1 MLEADYSKFNSTA
14 KFTIQPTRVPSVPDR
29 VKPPAPSERQNGL
42 VANEPP
48 IRSSSPSPIS
58 SDERQRVSSLLG
70 KRFSL
75 LNRGFVR
82 LVDYMGSD
90 AAIVQAARV
99 SYGKGTKKLREDRA
113 LIRYLMRHCHNS
125 PFEMC
130 ELKLHVKLP
139 IFVARQWVRH
149 RTASLNEYSARYS
162 EMNDEFYIPAEQGE
176 VLFAEAS
183 LSEQSQ
189 SNRQGRDN
197 GGASFARVD
206 KRKNISD
213 RMQTRARNSYAFYKE
228 LLSEGLARE
237 VARIS
242 LPLSTYTEFYW
253 KTNLHNLLHFLGLR
267 MDKHAQEEIRL
278 YAHAIFNE
286 LVQPLFPLASEA
298 FIDYRLESS
307 LLSRHEVLL
316 LRKILSGNK
325 VSRPTTGFSER
336 EWQSFLSN
344 FQLEEKRQR

>member
-1 MLEADYSKFNSTA
+1 MT
-14 KFTIQPTRVPSVPDR
+14 SVPER
-29 VKPPAPSERQNGL
+29 INPQVQPPEGERHKDDVL
-42 VANEPP
+42 ERAE
-48 IRSSSPSPIS
+48 SSPLSAFP
-58 SDERQRVSSLLG
+58 DEGRASLSRSLLLG
-70 KRFSL
+70 KPFSL

-113 LIRYLMRHCHNS
+113 LIRYLMRHRHNS

-162 EMNDEFYIPAEQGE
+162 EMNEEFYIPAEQGD
-176 VLFAEAS
+176 VLFDEAS
-183 LSEQSQ
+183 LNEQSQ
-189 SNRQGRDN
+189 SNRQGRDK
-197 GGASFARVD
+197 GGASFARGD

-213 RMQTRARNSYAFYKE
+213 RMHNRARNSYAFYKE

-237 VARIS
+237 LARIS

-253 KTNLHNLLHFLGLR
+253 KTNLHNLLHFLELR
-267 MDKHAQEEIRL
+267 LDKHAQEEIRL
-278 YAHAIFNE
+278 YAHVIFE
-286 LVQPLFPLASEA
+286 KLVQQLFPLASEA
-298 FIDYRLESS
+298 FVDYRLKSAMLSRDELS
-307 LLSRHEVLL
+307 LLREL
-316 LRKILSGNK
+316 LSGSK
-325 VSRPTTGFSER
+325 VSRPAAGFSER
-336 EWQSFLSN
+336 EWRSFLSN
-344 FQLEEKRQR
+344 FSLEEKF